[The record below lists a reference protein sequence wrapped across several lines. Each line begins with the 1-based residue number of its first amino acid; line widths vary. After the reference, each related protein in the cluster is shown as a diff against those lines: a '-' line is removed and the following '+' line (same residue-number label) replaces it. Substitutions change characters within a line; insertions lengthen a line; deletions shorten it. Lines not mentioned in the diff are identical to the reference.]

1 MSGASH
7 SDQLIDSALWL
18 EVQGDLPG
26 AIELLK
32 RVLRQDPGNQ
42 RAQLALQK
50 FGADVPPGLTRKP
63 AHDVLSTQRF
73 AAPSRQEL
81 LDALDIPEPLD
92 EHLAEPKLEPIVE
105 AVLEVRAPTPPPQP
119 APRPAPS
126 APRAANEPGP
136 HWALEVLTGPH
147 TGVSLPLARRPLLIG
162 RGLGVLDVDSDPF
175 MSSAHASFF
184 QRGADLWLSD
194 GASTSG
200 TWVSFDGPQRLNP
213 NDSFSVGLQ
222 RFKYLGPLDS
232 APVDMPWPYG
242 APRPAA
248 SWKLEHTL
256 LGNRPGRTWVLRG
269 AVSLGRSAAQI
280 TFPDDDALE
289 PLHAELRPA
298 GTSLELIDRSRNRST
313 FVALPSG
320 GERRLLEGTR
330 VRLGSTLF
338 RVTAR

>member
-18 EVQGDLPG
+18 DVQGDRPG
-26 AIELLK
+26 AVELLR
-32 RVLRQDPGNQ
+32 RVLREDPGNQ

-50 FGADVPPGLTRKP
+50 YGADAPPGLTRKP
-63 AHDVLSTQRF
+63 GADLVATQRF
-73 AAPSRQEL
+73 AALHREEP
-81 LDALDIPEPLD
+81 LDIPEPII
-92 EHLAEPKLEPIVE
+92 EE
-105 AVLEVRAPTPPPQP
+105 PPPP
-119 APRPAPS
+119 PPPPPRPAPS
-126 APRAANEPGP
+126 APRESLDGGR

-147 TGVSLPLARRPLLIG
+147 TGVSLPLTRRPLLVG

-184 QRGADLWLSD
+184 QRGQDLWISD
-194 GASTSG
+194 GGSTSG

-213 NDSFSVGLQ
+213 GDSFSVGLQ
-222 RFKYLGPLDS
+222 RLKYLGPLDS

-269 AVSLGRSAAQI
+269 AVTVGRAGAHLAFDEDESI
-280 TFPDDDALE
+280 E
-289 PLHAELRPA
+289 PTHAELRPA
-298 GTSLELIDRSRNRST
+298 GTSLELLDRSRTRST
-313 FVALPSG
+313 FVALPPG
-320 GERRLLEGTR
+320 GERRLLDGTR